1 VDFSEPSSTPDKA
14 ALAPWRSPL
23 AHALHRNRSL
33 PNSRYAQLA
42 TVRPDGFPANRTL
55 VVRGFLPGGN
65 QLRFVTD
72 GRSEKVGQGD
82 RAELCWYFP
91 KTREQFRI
99 RGRLRLVDAQCA
111 DEGLLKARRVMW
123 HELSDGARLS
133 FLWPEPGRERAGAEA
148 FVIDPPDNRVPA
160 RDFCLLLMEPI
171 YVDHLE
177 LRGEPQNRCIYRL
190 ENGEWEMSSVN
201 P

>member
-1 VDFSEPSSTPDKA
+1 VDFPEPSPSPDKPP
-14 ALAPWRSPL
+14 LAPWRSPL

-42 TVRPDGFPANRTL
+42 TVRTDGFPANRTL
-55 VVRGFLPGGN
+55 VVRGFLPGEN

-72 GRSEKVGQGD
+72 RRSEKVKEGD
-82 RAELCWYFP
+82 RTELCWYFP

-99 RGRLRLVDAQCA
+99 MGRLCLVDGDCA
-111 DEGLLKARRVMW
+111 DEGLLKARRMLW

-133 FLWPEPGRERAGAEA
+133 FLWPEPGKGRSSAEA
-148 FVIDPPDNRVPA
+148 FVIEPPDNRVPVK
-160 RDFCLLLMEPI
+160 DFCLLLLEPS

-177 LRGEPQNRCIYRL
+177 LRGEPQNRSIYRL
-190 ENGEWEMSSVN
+190 ENSEWEMRDVN

>member
-1 VDFSEPSSTPDKA
+1 MDFSEPSSTADKV

-23 AHALHRNRSL
+23 ASALHRNRSL

-42 TVRPDGFPANRTL
+42 TVRSDGFPANRTL

-72 GRSEKVGQGD
+72 GRSEKVKEGVS
-82 RAELCWYFP
+82 AELCWYFP

-99 RGRLRLVDAQCA
+99 RGRLRLVDQLCQ
-111 DEGLLKARRVMW
+111 DGELLKARRMLW

-133 FLWPEPGRERAGAEA
+133 FLWPEPGRARAGAEA
-148 FVIDPPDNRVPA
+148 FVIDLPDNRVPA
-160 RDFCLLLMEPI
+160 ENFCLLLMEPI

-177 LRGEPQNRCIYRL
+177 LRGQPQNRCIYRL
-190 ENGEWEMSSVN
+190 ENGEWEMRNVN